1 MVEIVKNNP
10 KVIGITGAMP
20 DGTGLDILQKHF
32 PKNYFDVGIAEE
44 HGVTFAA
51 GMATQGIIPVVAI
64 YSTFLQRGFD
74 QIIHDVA
81 LQKLHVVFVL
91 DRAGL
96 VGADGPTHH
105 GVFDITYLTIDSWNG
120 NYGSER

>member
-1 MVEIVKNNP
+1 MLV
-10 KVIGITGAMP
+10 
-20 DGTGLDILQKHF
+20 LQKNMLLH
-32 PKNYFDVGIAEE
+32 
-44 HGVTFAA
+44 
-51 GMATQGIIPVVAI
+51 
-64 YSTFLQRGFD
+64 LQQVWQLRELFRLLQFTLHSCKEAFD

-105 GVFDITYLTIDSWNG
+105 GAFDLSYLRINSRNG
-120 NYGSER
+120 